1 MSVPIISINV
11 TASQTALI
19 ASGATSANVMMAT
32 KDQVGLRVSPS
43 ILIGRTFCYFTSSVS

>member
-1 MSVPIISINV
+1 MSVLIISINV

-43 ILIGRTFCYFTSSVS
+43 ILIGRNFAVFTDL